1 MVTVQFMG
9 KKSSIFGIVIK
20 QKSNYLPFTNCVLGF
35 SNEPLKGPL
44 KGECQFINKFII
56 KLSSELILPPL

>member
-9 KKSSIFGIVIK
+9 KKSSIMVLLLN
-20 QKSNYLPFTNCVLGF
+20 KSLIICLLQTVLGF
-35 SNEPLKGPL
+35 SNEPL

>member
-1 MVTVQFMG
+1 MCTNYVKGDRYEVEWLLY
-9 KKSSIFGIVIK
+9 SSWARN
-20 QKSNYLPFTNCVLGF
+20 QASCVLGF
-35 SNEPLKGPL
+35 SNEPL

>member
-35 SNEPLKGPL
+35 SNEPLE
-44 KGECQFINKFII
+44 GECQFINKFII
-56 KLSSELILPPL
+56 KLSSELISPLL

>member
-20 QKSNYLPFTNCVLGF
+20 QKSNNLPFTNCVLGF
-35 SNEPLKGPL
+35 SNEPL